1 MTRSPGLNAVT
12 PAPTLSTT
20 PANSPPGEN
29 GNGGLVWYLPAMISV
44 SKKLSPTAATLAT
57 TSPGP
62 ATGSGISAS
71 TRSSGVP
78 KRWQRMAF
86 TRRGL
91 LERCRHAIARTTAVE
106 GRGAVEVLHASS
118 GYYDGQR
125 TGRSH
130 SPSHCRIPQAV
141 HAVCGFPASDC
152 CSRHGGGPMTGMRS
166 ATALILAIS
175 LASVAFAQQQ
185 PQKPAAAPQPQK
197 PPAAPSKPAPTAA
210 APAAPAGDAQPT
222 LLGQYGDW
230 GAYTAS
236 PGGNKVCFALAKPK
250 TTKTEPEGRKRDPSY
265 VFVST
270 RPTEKV
276 KNEVSVIIGYPFKTN
291 SDATAEIGTAKF
303 AMYTQ
308 NDGAW
313 IKNVAEEARMVDA
326 MRKGADLTV
335 KGTSGRGTQSTDQ
348 YSLKGLAQALDKA
361 EQECK

>member
-1 MTRSPGLNAVT
+1 
-12 PAPTLSTT
+12 
-20 PANSPPGEN
+20 
-29 GNGGLVWYLPAMISV
+29 
-44 SKKLSPTAATLAT
+44 
-57 TSPGP
+57 
-62 ATGSGISAS
+62 
-71 TRSSGVP
+71 
-78 KRWQRMAF
+78 
-86 TRRGL
+86 
-91 LERCRHAIARTTAVE
+91 
-106 GRGAVEVLHASS
+106 
-118 GYYDGQR
+118 
-125 TGRSH
+125 
-130 SPSHCRIPQAV
+130 
-141 HAVCGFPASDC
+141 
-152 CSRHGGGPMTGMRS
+152 MTGMRS
-166 ATALILAIS
+166 ATALILATS

-185 PQKPAAAPQPQK
+185 PPKPPTAPQPQK
-197 PPAAPSKPAPTAA
+197 PPAAPAKPAATAA

-291 SDATAEIGTAKF
+291 SDATAEIGPAKF
-303 AMYTQ
+303 PMYTQ

-348 YSLKGLAQALDKA
+348 YSLKGLAQALDKI

>member
-1 MTRSPGLNAVT
+1 
-12 PAPTLSTT
+12 
-20 PANSPPGEN
+20 
-29 GNGGLVWYLPAMISV
+29 MI
-44 SKKLSPTAATLAT
+44 
-57 TSPGP
+57 
-62 ATGSGISAS
+62 
-71 TRSSGVP
+71 
-78 KRWQRMAF
+78 
-86 TRRGL
+86 
-91 LERCRHAIARTTAVE
+91 
-106 GRGAVEVLHASS
+106 
-118 GYYDGQR
+118 
-125 TGRSH
+125 
-130 SPSHCRIPQAV
+130 
-141 HAVCGFPASDC
+141 
-152 CSRHGGGPMTGMRS
+152 GMRS
-166 ATALILAIS
+166 ATTALILVAA
-175 LASVAFAQQQ
+175 LAPVAFAQQQPAKPAAAPPPPAATPQ
-185 PQKPAAAPQPQK
+185 PQKPAAAPAK
-197 PPAAPSKPAPTAA
+197 PAATAA
-210 APAAPAGDAQPT
+210 APAAAAGDAQPA

-270 RPTEKV
+270 RPADKV
-276 KNEVSVIIGYPFKTN
+276 KNEVSVIIGYPFKTS

-348 YSLKGLAQALDKA
+348 YSLKGLAQALDKI